1 MSTTATKPILVTAA
15 TGTVGRHVVRGLIE
29 TNGSV
34 RAATR
39 DPSAYDAPGDGVEPV
54 RFDFADPS
62 TYGEAFRGCEAMFL
76 VRPPA
81 IAAVWNSIFP
91 AIDAAA
97 EAGIRHIVFLSV
109 QGAAENPLV
118 PHRWIEWKLA
128 NAEVTATSLRPSFFM
143 QNLVTTHREEIARE
157 GQLVVPAGTGETAF
171 VDARDVAD
179 VAVHLLDQPPAADGA
194 YEITGPAAFSYATAT
209 QILSD
214 VLGRRITYVDASVLD
229 FVRYSR
235 AQGRDWAFIF
245 VMTGIYLTARFG
257 LADRTTDTVQHLL
270 NRPPRS
276 FRQFAEDYAGEWGM
290 GNGECRMMNVE

>member
-1 MSTTATKPILVTAA
+1 MSTASAGHIFVTGA
-15 TGTVGRHVVRGLIE
+15 TGTVGSHVVRGLR
-29 TNGSV
+29 GKGRSV

-39 DPSAYDAPGDGVEPV
+39 DPSAYDAPDAGVESV
-54 RFDFADPS
+54 RFDFEDPS
-62 TYGEAFRGCEAMFL
+62 TYDEAFRGCGSMFL

-97 EAGIRHIVFLSV
+97 AAGIRHIVFLSV

-179 VAVHLLDQPPAADGA
+179 AAVHLLDQPPAADVA
-194 YEITGPAAFSYATAT
+194 YEITGPAAYSYATAM

-214 VLGRRITYVDASVLD
+214 VLGRRVRYVDASVFD
-229 FVRYSR
+229 FVKYSR
-235 AQGRDWAFIF
+235 AQGRDWAFIL

-257 LADRTTDTVQHLL
+257 LAGRTTGTVQHLL
-270 NRPPRS
+270 DRPPRS
-276 FRQFAEDYAGEWGM
+276 FRQFAEDYADAWQQAERRSGP
-290 GNGECRMMNVE
+290 RT